1 MAVRLLPLALLTALL
16 LVAGP
21 SSAGAD
27 EQVWAIFARAADAS
41 GLRNSVEA
49 VAAVRPDASD
59 SEAKADPSDRAMLIT
74 PEPPGEQRARIAFLR
89 PGWGA
94 SQTLPWA
101 ARVDS
106 KAPLKPGESKT
117 WTGLLVW
124 ANPAYK
130 GDGLSVT
137 FFSREPRLPPE
148 TLQGSP
154 LTCVVELTKA
164 PEGYSGP
171 RTWTLKKG
179 EQSGRDI
186 IYGRITLPVMQ
197 GVLADSPVGQDGKQ
211 SAGYAFRLTVKPVPP
226 AGGRSSVE

>member
-1 MAVRLLPLALLTALL
+1 MAVRLFPLALLTAVVL
-16 LVAGP
+16 AG
-21 SSAGAD
+21 SSPPAVAD

-49 VAAVRPDASD
+49 VAAVRPEASD
-59 SEAKADPSDRAMLIT
+59 SEATADPSDRAMLVT

-94 SQTLPWA
+94 PQALPWA
-101 ARVDS
+101 ARVDT

-117 WTGLLVW
+117 WNSLLVW

-130 GDGLSVT
+130 DTGISVT
-137 FFSREPRLPPE
+137 FFSREPGLPPE
-148 TLQGSP
+148 SLQGSP
-154 LTCVVELTKA
+154 LTCVVELTYA

-171 RTWTLKKG
+171 RTWALKRG
-179 EQSGRDI
+179 ERSGRDI
-186 IYGRITLPVMQ
+186 IYCRITLPVMQ
-197 GVLADSPVGQDGKQ
+197 GVLADSPVGPDGKQ
-211 SAGYAFRLTVKPVPP
+211 SAGYAFRLTVKPIPP